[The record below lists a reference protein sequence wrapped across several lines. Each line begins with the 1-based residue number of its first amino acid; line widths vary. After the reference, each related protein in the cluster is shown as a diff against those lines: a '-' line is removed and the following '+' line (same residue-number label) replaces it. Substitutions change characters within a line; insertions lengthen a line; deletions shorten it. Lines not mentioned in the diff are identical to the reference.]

1 MSFNP
6 RIAGTVALG
15 AALLI
20 GAGLSAPTAQ
30 AAYVVTLTQEGP
42 NVVAIGGGTINTT
55 DLVFYYDPSDTARI
69 TARVT
74 PYLASI
80 FTGQFLPAEDVYK
93 AVLAGPASFG
103 SGATTGASSSSGSPV
118 GIFNFPNLLV
128 VPYEYVSGSPLMDTA
143 TYDNATFSSLG
154 VTPGTYVWSW
164 GSGLNADRFTLTV
177 GAAAVSEPSTLDLMT
192 LGLLGAG
199 VARRKRRN

>member
-1 MSFNP
+1 
-6 RIAGTVALG
+6 
-15 AALLI
+15 
-20 GAGLSAPTAQ
+20 
-30 AAYVVTLTQEGP
+30 LT
-42 NVVAIGGGTINTT
+42 
-55 DLVFYYDPSDTARI
+55 FYYDPSDTAGL

-80 FTGQFLPAEDVYK
+80 FTGQFLSVEDVYK
-93 AVLAGPASFG
+93 GAHAGSASFG
-103 SGATTGASSSSGSPV
+103 SGATTGASSGSGSPV
-118 GIFNFPNLLV
+118 GIYNYPDLLF
-128 VPYEYVSGSPLMDTA
+128 VPYDYVSGSPLMDTA

-164 GSGLNADRFTLTV
+164 GSGSNADSFTLTV
-177 GAAAVSEPSTLDLMT
+177 GAAAVSEPSTLELMT

>member
-1 MSFNP
+1 MSCNT
-6 RIAGTVALG
+6 RIAGTFALG

-55 DLVFYYDPSDTARI
+55 DLTFYYDPSDTAGL

-80 FTGQFLPAEDVYK
+80 FTGQFLSAEDVYK
-93 AVLAGPASFG
+93 GAHAGSASFG
-103 SGATTGASSSSGSPV
+103 SGATTGASSGSGSPV
-118 GIFNFPNLLV
+118 GIYNYPDLLF
-128 VPYEYVSGSPLMDTA
+128 VPYDYVSGSPLMDTA

-164 GSGLNADRFTLTV
+164 GSGSNADSFTLTV